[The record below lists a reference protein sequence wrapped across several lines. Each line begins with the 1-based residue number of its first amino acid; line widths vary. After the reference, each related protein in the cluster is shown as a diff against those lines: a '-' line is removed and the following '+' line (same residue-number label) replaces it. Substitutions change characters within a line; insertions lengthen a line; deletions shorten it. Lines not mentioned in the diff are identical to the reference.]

1 MGRLINFQKNRMKK
15 YILFVFAIL
24 FCINVNAQRI
34 RVTGLL
40 MQKDTDIVKT
50 DVLVNVVGS
59 TEAFFTNDIGRFV
72 MYMNKKDSIKLF
84 VQGYKIF
91 KLSLADSIQKKEYFV
106 KIKLEILEASTQ
118 KAVLIRGPKNIKQI
132 EKDIANAS
140 QTPPELEAPQIGM
153 TSVISLLYEQF
164 SRRAQQRELLKEQI
178 FNNNRRMVF
187 SELYRFYNYYGLF
200 QLPEKYFDGFTDYHQ
215 ISLEFLQQNTY
226 YDITVALKAKYK
238 QYAALKGL
246 W

>member
-1 MGRLINFQKNRMKK
+1 MKK
-15 YILFVFAIL
+15 IVIFILALLL
-24 FCINVNAQRI
+24 FTNANAQRV
-34 RVTGLL
+34 RVVGLV
-40 MQKDTDIVKT
+40 MEKDTDIIKT
-50 DVLVNVVGS
+50 DVLVNIVGS
-59 TEAFFTNDIGRFV
+59 TEAFFTNDVGRFV
-72 MYMNKKDSIKLF
+72 MYLNKKDSIKLF
-84 VQGYKIF
+84 IQGYKVF
-91 KLSLADSIQKKEYFV
+91 KLSLIDSIPKKEYFV
-106 KIKLEILEASTQ
+106 RIKLELLEASAQ
-118 KAVLIRGPKNIKQI
+118 KAVLVRGPKNIKQI

-140 QTPPELEAPQIGM
+140 LTPPELAAPQIGM

-200 QLPEKYFDGFTDYHQ
+200 QLPEKHFDGFTDYHQ
-215 ISLEFLQQNTY
+215 ISLAFLQQNTY

>member
-1 MGRLINFQKNRMKK
+1 MKK
-15 YILFVFAIL
+15 IVIFVFSIL
-24 FCINVNAQRI
+24 LFTSVNAQRI
-34 RVTGLL
+34 RVMGLV
-40 MQKDTDIVKT
+40 MEKDTDIVKT
-50 DVLVNVVGS
+50 DVLVNIVGS

-91 KLSLADSIQKKEYFV
+91 KLSLIDSIPKKEYFV
-106 KIKLEILEASTQ
+106 KIKLERLETSTQ
-118 KAVLIRGPKNIKQI
+118 KAVIIRAPKNIKQI

-140 QTPPELEAPQIGM
+140 LTPPELEAPQIGM

-215 ISLEFLQQNTY
+215 ISLDFLQQNTY

>member
-1 MGRLINFQKNRMKK
+1 MERLINLRKNGMKK
-15 YILFVFAIL
+15 YIFFVLVIL
-24 FCINVNAQRI
+24 SSINVNAQRI

-91 KLSLADSIQKKEYFV
+91 KLSLADSAQKKEYFV

-132 EKDIANAS
+132 EKDIANGS
-140 QTPPELEAPQIGM
+140 LTPLELEAPQIGM

-187 SELYRFYNYYGLF
+187 NELYRFYNYYGLID
-200 QLPEKYFDGFTDYHQ
+200 LPEKYFDGFTDYHQ
-215 ISLEFLQQNTY
+215 ISLDFLQQNTY
-226 YDITVALKAKYK
+226 YDITVVLKAKYK

>member
-1 MGRLINFQKNRMKK
+1 VAQLINLKEMKIK
-15 YILFVFAIL
+15 KIVLFIVAFLFFAHAD
-24 FCINVNAQRI
+24 AQRI
-34 RVTGLL
+34 RVTGVV
-40 MQKDTDIVKT
+40 MEKDTDVVKT

-84 VQGYKIF
+84 VQGYQVF
-91 KLSLADSIQKKEYFV
+91 KLSLKDSALRKEYFV
-106 KIKLEILEASTQ
+106 KIKLEKLVVSKE
-118 KAVLIRGPKNIKQI
+118 KAVLIRAPKNINQI

-140 QTPPELEAPQIGM
+140 ITPPELDAPQIGM

-200 QLPEKYFDGFTDYHQ
+200 QLPEKHFDSFTDYHQ

-226 YDITVALKAKYK
+226 YDITVELKAKYK